1 MSYHV
6 QFVFTFKNSKD
17 ISAMRNWK
25 KICKKKFQA
34 QYQTQHDI
42 KTNIIPILSK
52 VTRDHKNCDIINTP
66 KINS

>member
-1 MSYHV
+1 
-6 QFVFTFKNSKD
+6 
-17 ISAMRNWK
+17 MRNWK
-25 KICKKKFQA
+25 KRCKKKFQA